1 MGFCILSAFRGEETP
16 AGQDMRPGG
25 CTVKADAFFAPD
37 SFLIISFAL
46 RKFEKRREKCKIE
59 EEKTE
64 VRQWR
69 LHVEVSG
76 KKFFIYMIRTAKF
89 AATGKADGKSAG
101 TKKNASKSEGIKK
114 SIGNSAGRKTNCMES
129 AGTGCNK
136 DLLKRV

>member
-25 CTVKADAFFAPD
+25 YTVKADAFFAPD

-46 RKFEKRREKCKIE
+46 RQFEKRREKCKIE
-59 EEKTE
+59 EEKRE

-76 KKFFIYMIRTAKF
+76 KKFFYLYDSHCEICRYR
-89 AATGKADGKSAG
+89 KSRW
-101 TKKNASKSEGIKK
+101 KICRHEEK
-114 SIGNSAGRKTNCMES
+114 CQ
-129 AGTGCNK
+129 
-136 DLLKRV
+136 

>member
-25 CTVKADAFFAPD
+25 YTVKADAFFAPD

-46 RKFEKRREKCKIE
+46 RKFEKRREMCKIE
-59 EEKTE
+59 EKKSPA
-64 VRQWR
+64 VAAACGSIR
-69 LHVEVSG
+69 LI
-76 KKFFIYMIRTAKF
+76 FFIYMIRTAKF

>member
-59 EEKTE
+59 EEKRE

-69 LHVEVSG
+69 LHVEVSD
-76 KKFFIYMIRTAKF
+76 KKFFYLYDLHCEICRYR
-89 AATGKADGKSAG
+89 KSRC
-101 TKKNASKSEGIKK
+101 KICRHEEQYQKSEGIKE
-114 SIGNSAGRKTNCMES
+114 SNS
-129 AGTGCNK
+129 
-136 DLLKRV
+136 